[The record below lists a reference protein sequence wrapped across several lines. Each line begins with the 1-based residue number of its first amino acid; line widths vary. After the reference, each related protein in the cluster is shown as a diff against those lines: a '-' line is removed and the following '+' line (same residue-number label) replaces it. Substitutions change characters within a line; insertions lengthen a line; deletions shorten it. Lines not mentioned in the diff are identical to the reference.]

1 LLSSTADWAKY
12 RIATTY
18 NQSDGYSLT
27 KGVVEASKEVIVY
40 QGTKANN
47 NGFEKFVYQSPFD
60 EQYRDIIS
68 NITSIPA
75 ETGSGS
81 VKGIFPFP
89 KNEDRD
95 YWRGLL
101 QKHLVYSKNN
111 TTTPVKEIL
120 YNYVL
125 NPNGYI
131 PHEVFG
137 FKGGSFEYAITTST
151 SFWKGKQ
158 VNSEIRYRHARNRI
172 ASDWVVLDSKVE
184 TIRDQTNL
192 SKATTKRTNY
202 KYDPIYTQQ
211 TESVVFLENIPAEKV
226 ISKTKYC
233 TNNDYNHGH
242 LCFLTYNSCISS
254 CLRVASRTKGT

>member
-1 LLSSTADWAKY
+1 MSGYTLFTYKPSSTNSGHKINLVQDYDENNTLALQREVEYVLTKKNSSPVNTSYDDFLLSSTADWAKY

-95 YWRGLL
+95 
-101 QKHLVYSKNN
+101 
-111 TTTPVKEIL
+111 
-120 YNYVL
+120 
-125 NPNGYI
+125 
-131 PHEVFG
+131 
-137 FKGGSFEYAITTST
+137 
-151 SFWKGKQ
+151 
-158 VNSEIRYRHARNRI
+158 
-172 ASDWVVLDSKVE
+172 
-184 TIRDQTNL
+184 
-192 SKATTKRTNY
+192 
-202 KYDPIYTQQ
+202 
-211 TESVVFLENIPAEKV
+211 
-226 ISKTKYC
+226 
-233 TNNDYNHGH
+233 
-242 LCFLTYNSCISS
+242 
-254 CLRVASRTKGT
+254 